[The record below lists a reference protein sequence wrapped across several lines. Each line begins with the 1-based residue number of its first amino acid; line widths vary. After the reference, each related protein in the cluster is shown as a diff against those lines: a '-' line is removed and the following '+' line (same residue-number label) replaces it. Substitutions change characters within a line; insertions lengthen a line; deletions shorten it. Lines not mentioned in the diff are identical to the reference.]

1 MRLLLEAETA
11 KNPAEMGSTNEEAGN
26 LGDTE
31 GTNIL
36 ASLFHSLEGSWQLE
50 RRLNSANAS
59 EPSGRCHGVAHFTS
73 RPPSKVEGDIR
84 RPGGWTQEMLYHEE
98 GQFQMQGPS
107 VGVQMPYMTFSRNYI
122 WRIDFPS
129 VRGPQ
134 PGISLWFAKP
144 GTEELDYLFHG
155 LIVEGRTSAQ
165 CINVFQGGPATIQ
178 AHGSHLCVEDQY
190 ETDYTFTITHHEDG
204 AKLALAQWQTVHTVK
219 GPHKDQRIETTF
231 IRDDLSA

>member
-1 MRLLLEAETA
+1 
-11 KNPAEMGSTNEEAGN
+11 MGGTNEEAGN
-26 LGDTE
+26 VGDRQ
-31 GTNIL
+31 GTDIV

-50 RRLNSANAS
+50 RRLNSANVS

-73 RPPSKVEGDIR
+73 RPPSKLGGDVR
-84 RPGGWTQEMLYHEE
+84 RPGGLTQEMLYHEE

-107 VGVQMPYMTFSRNYI
+107 AGVPMPYMTFSRNYV

-129 VRGPQ
+129 ARAPH
-134 PGISLWFAKP
+134 PGLSLWFAKP

-155 LIVEGRTSAQ
+155 LIVDGRTSAQ
-165 CINVFQGGPATIQ
+165 CSDIAQEGPAIVQ

-190 ETDYTFTITHHEDG
+190 ETDYTFTFTHRKAG

-219 GPHKDQRIETTF
+219 GPNKDQRIETIFT
-231 IRDDLSA
+231 RDYLSA